1 MTNTK
6 KRTTPEVVCL
16 EIDPS
21 VLSTAQQKIMNYKT
35 KCIITNPKVKR
46 AMRIVRSEARVH
58 RLKVRS
64 VSYEDGKPT
73 AVTLRAYF
81 CFPFPK
87 SLTKRERAKMYEGY
101 PVVSAHYGDLDNRN
115 KAFQDA
121 LVEAG
126 WFEDDRYISHL
137 DIRKVYSEHP
147 RIHIEVE
154 RDTGWRLPI

>member
-1 MTNTK
+1 M
-6 KRTTPEVVCL
+6 VVSL

-21 VLSTAQQKIMNYKT
+21 VLSTAQQKIMNYKM
-35 KCIITNPKVKR
+35 KCIITNPKVKK
-46 AMRIVRSEARVH
+46 AMRIVRNEAMVH
-58 RLKVRS
+58 RSKVRS
-64 VSYEDGKPT
+64 VSYEDGKPI
-73 AVTLRAYF
+73 AVMLRAYF

-87 SLTKRERAKMYEGY
+87 SLTKREREKMYEGY

-147 RIHIEVE
+147 QIHIEVE
-154 RDTGWRLPI
+154 RDTGWSLPI